1 MKQSDFTMR
10 KKLLSLQPLL
20 KYLLSSILLPL
31 RTSRLKKTKIKNS
44 KPKKKK
50 TSKLLA
56 VIVTRW
62 KRGKEKLS
70 RT

>member
-31 RTSRLKKTKIKNS
+31 RTSRLKKKIKNS
-44 KPKKKK
+44 KKKKK

>member
-31 RTSRLKKTKIKNS
+31 STSRLKTKIKNS
-44 KPKKKK
+44 KQKKKK
-50 TSKLLA
+50 TSKLPA

>member
-31 RTSRLKKTKIKNS
+31 RTSRLKTKIKNS
-44 KPKKKK
+44 KPKKK

>member
-31 RTSRLKKTKIKNS
+31 STSRLKTKIKNS
-44 KPKKKK
+44 KQKKK

>member
-31 RTSRLKKTKIKNS
+31 RTSRLKTKIKNS

>member
-31 RTSRLKKTKIKNS
+31 STSRLKTKIKNS
-44 KPKKKK
+44 KQKKK

-62 KRGKEKLS
+62 IRGKEKLS

>member
-31 RTSRLKKTKIKNS
+31 STSRLKTKIKNS
-44 KPKKKK
+44 KQKKK
-50 TSKLLA
+50 TSKLPA

>member
-31 RTSRLKKTKIKNS
+31 STSRLKTKIKNS
-44 KPKKKK
+44 KQKK

>member
-20 KYLLSSILLPL
+20 KYLLSSILSLS
-31 RTSRLKKTKIKNS
+31 TSRLKTKIKNS
-44 KPKKKK
+44 KQKKKK